1 MNLISIS
8 KKISDLYDK
17 SVRKDLEII
26 SKNIEKELS
35 EHMST
40 IDNLFKLKSDTN
52 NKKYYDFTYRIKN
65 KDSLYEKLHRK
76 NLIFSLVKQN
86 DFENMED
93 NSLIDIIK
101 NFDDNI
107 GFRIICDLQE
117 DVKNV
122 FELLKDYEIKFTNF
136 KFLNLHNQPTK
147 MKNGNNIYKINSIY
161 KNIPFELQIKSK
173 LNSAFEDMEHDLYYK
188 NNQINIVKDINK
200 LSFTQISYMLK
211 QIDNYMSELRKTNK
225 NALKEDD
232 YVKNIAILTEIEN
245 RYKKEL
251 KKAIAD
257 DFIFNFEEISEQLIF
272 MVKKENIDSKK
283 PSHINRIIQDILK
296 NNNIR
301 HNSWGIIILEAIY
314 LDSVEND
321 DKIFLDEYLK
331 FILHKINA
339 RSTERNVLKY
349 IKLIYKISL
358 KEKLGSE
365 HLLKYNEYKHLSK
378 LINILDTILMNEVEI
393 EKDQINNVY
402 KYFSYKYFNLDI
414 SKLNNV
420 PKLEELN
427 NNISYL
433 LEQNSLIWKES
444 ADEIKLKLGLK

>member
-1 MNLISIS
+1 MTLINIS
-8 KKISDLYDK
+8 KKIADLYDK
-17 SVRKDLEII
+17 SVREDLERI

-40 IDNLFKLKSDTN
+40 FDNLYKLKSDTN

-76 NLIFSLVKQN
+76 NLIFSLIKQY
-86 DFENMED
+86 DFENID
-93 NSLIDIIK
+93 NNSLIKIIK
-101 NFDDNI
+101 DFDDNI

-161 KNIPFELQIKSK
+161 KDIPFELQIKSK

-225 NALKEDD
+225 DALKEDD

-245 RYKKEL
+245 KYKKEL

-283 PSHINRIIQDILK
+283 TFHINRIIQDILK

-339 RSTERNVLKY
+339 RPTEKNVLKY
-349 IKLIYKISL
+349 RATCRL
-358 KEKLGSE
+358 
-365 HLLKYNEYKHLSK
+365 
-378 LINILDTILMNEVEI
+378 
-393 EKDQINNVY
+393 
-402 KYFSYKYFNLDI
+402 
-414 SKLNNV
+414 
-420 PKLEELN
+420 
-427 NNISYL
+427 
-433 LEQNSLIWKES
+433 
-444 ADEIKLKLGLK
+444 